1 MERRKQA
8 TLGAF
13 GFTKKVCHRGEEKTI
28 AIPSTPTEEPRLS
41 CVKCRSTFKN
51 QQGLT
56 VHMKCK
62 HPGVSEDDVDF
73 IEESTTVV
81 QSALS
86 MFQQPTKDT
95 SIEITE
101 KAQPPAIQPLAKPQP
116 GPSRRRGLET
126 RHQYSAAFKAKVI
139 SDAEGGKSHS
149 ELASKYN
156 VNRSMIHKWIQ
167 NKNKIMTAAETEHKS
182 HLKIRPAKKYKEMY
196 KELRKLFLQARS
208 KGHRVDFNWLWSK
221 ARVLQRQLTKNEK
234 AEIRKHV
241 IVNFIKRNN
250 IRMRL
255 RQRNK
260 KQSKDK
266 YRSALESWHAKT
278 RERLVRRGKE
288 ENYDEKWGRFTP
300 EERFNVDQSPC
311 PFAVNVKKTY
321 EMIELGNPENRYR
334 KVWISQPGSGL
345 DKRQCTLQVCFR
357 PTGKQPRLA
366 VIFRGTGK
374 RITEAEKAASDPDV
388 DVYFQE
394 NAWADTAFSV
404 DWVNRMI

>member
-116 GPSRRRGLET
+116 GPSRSLLFC
-126 RHQYSAAFKAKVI
+126 SLVVCFVIFAFNDI
-139 SDAEGGKSHS
+139 SFIEFF
-149 ELASKYN
+149 EF
-156 VNRSMIHKWIQ
+156 Q
-167 NKNKIMTAAETEHKS
+167 
-182 HLKIRPAKKYKEMY
+182 PA
-196 KELRKLFLQARS
+196 LFLKLFLFF
-208 KGHRVDFNWLWSK
+208 GL
-221 ARVLQRQLTKNEK
+221 
-234 AEIRKHV
+234 I
-241 IVNFIKRNN
+241 
-250 IRMRL
+250 
-255 RQRNK
+255 
-260 KQSKDK
+260 
-266 YRSALESWHAKT
+266 SAW
-278 RERLVRRGKE
+278 
-288 ENYDEKWGRFTP
+288 
-300 EERFNVDQSPC
+300 
-311 PFAVNVKKTY
+311 
-321 EMIELGNPENRYR
+321 
-334 KVWISQPGSGL
+334 
-345 DKRQCTLQVCFR
+345 CF
-357 PTGKQPRLA
+357 L
-366 VIFRGTGK
+366 
-374 RITEAEKAASDPDV
+374 
-388 DVYFQE
+388 
-394 NAWADTAFSV
+394 
-404 DWVNRMI
+404 